1 MRHLLVIICLLIL
14 TFPLLAKETGV
25 LYLKKVNGK
34 LGWFENGDDKKHWKY
49 EGEIRNG
56 LAHGLGTLTWTDGNK
71 YEGEFKHGK
80 LSGQG
85 TLILTSGNK
94 YEGEF
99 KHGKLSGQG
108 TYTWSDGDKY
118 EGEFKEGKKHGQ
130 GKYIKPEVRKFV
142 GEYKKGL
149 KYGLGTVTYGKGKWE
164 GDKYV
169 GEFKEGKKHGRGKY
183 SYSNGDKYEGE
194 YKNGLKN
201 GQGTITYGKGE
212 FEGDKYEGEFKSNKF
227 HGQGK
232 YTYSNGDKY
241 EGEFKGNKFHDQGKY
256 TYSNGDKYE
265 GEYENGLKNGQG
277 TYTWNIGNKYV
288 GNYTNGE
295 IDGQGIYTLKS
306 GRKGVGEFRKGK
318 PWNVKS
324 YDKNGKIEDEWVEGI
339 KLKKV
344 VQETGVLYLKKVNG
358 KLGWFVSGNEN
369 KHWKY
374 VGEIKK
380 GEPNGTGVLSHPFG
394 KYSGEVKNGIPHG
407 QGTYTYKSG
416 RKRVGEFRKAKP
428 WNVISYDKNGK
439 IEDEWVEGIKL
450 KKEEIAPIEEKEQ
463 TENISYKIGV
473 RVLLGSTS
481 DESSSTSNT
490 SLSLIW
496 ENYALGI
503 NQMSFKRTSSKNN
516 VYEMNNS
523 SLDLSYTLG
532 LSYII
537 DWSATAGL
545 GYVYEGKGAIFSGS
559 TAIQYETESV
569 SGFGLFGLLG
579 IEWEDLEGLIGLR
592 YYNVDYT
599 GFVSTNT
606 SEKLGIP
613 YSTSAAQLI
622 FGLGYKF

>member
-49 EGEIRNG
+49 
-56 LAHGLGTLTWTDGNK
+56 
-71 YEGEFKHGK
+71 
-80 LSGQG
+80 
-85 TLILTSGNK
+85 
-94 YEGEF
+94 
-99 KHGKLSGQG
+99 
-108 TYTWSDGDKY
+108 
-118 EGEFKEGKKHGQ
+118 
-130 GKYIKPEVRKFV
+130 
-142 GEYKKGL
+142 
-149 KYGLGTVTYGKGKWE
+149 
-164 GDKYV
+164 
-169 GEFKEGKKHGRGKY
+169 
-183 SYSNGDKYEGE
+183 
-194 YKNGLKN
+194 
-201 GQGTITYGKGE
+201 
-212 FEGDKYEGEFKSNKF
+212 
-227 HGQGK
+227 
-232 YTYSNGDKY
+232 
-241 EGEFKGNKFHDQGKY
+241 
-256 TYSNGDKYE
+256 
-265 GEYENGLKNGQG
+265 
-277 TYTWNIGNKYV
+277 
-288 GNYTNGE
+288 
-295 IDGQGIYTLKS
+295 
-306 GRKGVGEFRKGK
+306 
-318 PWNVKS
+318 
-324 YDKNGKIEDEWVEGI
+324 
-339 KLKKV
+339 
-344 VQETGVLYLKKVNG
+344 
-358 KLGWFVSGNEN
+358 
-369 KHWKY
+369 

-380 GEPNGTGVLSHPFG
+380 GEPHGTGVLSRTFA
-394 KYSGEVKNGIPHG
+394 KYSGEVRNGMMHG
-407 QGTYTYKSG
+407 QGTFAFISG

-481 DESSSTSNT
+481 DETSSTSNT

-503 NQMSFKRTSSKNN
+503 NQMLFKRTSSKNN

-545 GYVYEGKGAIFSGS
+545 GYVYGGKGAISSGS

-592 YYNVDYT
+592 YYSVDYT
-599 GFVSTNT
+599 DFVSTNT
-606 SEKLGIP
+606 SEQLGIP
-613 YSTSAAQLI
+613 YPTSAAQLI

>member
-34 LGWFENGDDKKHWKY
+34 LGWFESGDDKKHWKY
-49 EGEIRNG
+49 EGEIKNG
-56 LAHGLGTLTWTDGNK
+56 IAHGLGTLTWTDGNK

-169 GEFKEGKKHGRGKY
+169 GEFKEGKKHGQGKY
-183 SYSNGDKYEGE
+183 TYSNGDKYEGE
-194 YKNGLKN
+194 YENGLKN

-212 FEGDKYEGEFKSNKF
+212 FEGDKYEGEFKGNKF

-241 EGEFKGNKFHDQGKY
+241 EGQ
-256 TYSNGDKYE
+256 
-265 GEYENGLKNGQG
+265 YENGLKNGLG
-277 TYTWNIGNKYV
+277 TYTWNNGNKYV
-288 GNYTNGE
+288 GKYTNGE
-295 IDGQGIYTLKS
+295 IDGQGTYAFKS
-306 GRKGVGEFRKGK
+306 GRKGIGEFRKAK
-318 PWNVKS
+318 PWNVVS

-344 VQETGVLYLKKVNG
+344 VQGTGVLYLKKVNG
-358 KLGWFVSGNEN
+358 KFGWFESGDEN

-380 GEPNGTGVLSHPFG
+380 GKPHGTGVLSHPFG

-473 RVLLGSTS
+473 RVLSGNTS
-481 DESSSTSNT
+481 GDSSTTNT

-496 ENYALGI
+496 ENYGLGI
-503 NQMSFKRTSSKNN
+503 NQMSFKSTSSKNN

-545 GYVYEGKGAIFSGS
+545 GYVYEGKGAITSGS
-559 TAIQYETESV
+559 TAIKYETESV

-592 YYNVDYT
+592 YYSVDYT
-599 GFVSTNT
+599 DFISTNT
-606 SEKLGIP
+606 SEQLGIP
-613 YSTSAAQLI
+613 LSISSAQLI

>member
-25 LYLKKVNGK
+25 LYMKKVNGK
-34 LGWFENGDDKKHWKY
+34 LGWFESGDDKKHWKY
-49 EGEIRNG
+49 EGEIKNG
-56 LAHGLGTLTWTDGNK
+56 IAHGLGTLTWTDGNK

-169 GEFKEGKKHGRGKY
+169 GEFKEGKKHGHGKY
-183 SYSNGDKYEGE
+183 TYSNGDKYEGE
-194 YKNGLKN
+194 YENGLKN

-212 FEGDKYEGEFKSNKF
+212 FEGDKYEGEFKGNKF

-241 EGEFKGNKFHDQGKY
+241 EGQ
-256 TYSNGDKYE
+256 
-265 GEYENGLKNGQG
+265 YENGLKNGLG
-277 TYTWNIGNKYV
+277 TYTWNNGNKYV
-288 GNYTNGE
+288 GKYTNGE
-295 IDGQGIYTLKS
+295 IDGQGTYAFKS
-306 GRKGVGEFRKGK
+306 GRKGIGEFRKAK
-318 PWNVKS
+318 PWNVVS

-344 VQETGVLYLKKVNG
+344 VQGTGVLYLKKVNG
-358 KLGWFVSGNEN
+358 KFGWFESGDEN

-380 GEPNGTGVLSHPFG
+380 GKPHGTGVLSHTFG
-394 KYSGEVKNGIPHG
+394 KYSGEVRKGIMHG
-407 QGTYTYKSG
+407 QGTYAYKSG

-496 ENYALGI
+496 ENYGLGI
-503 NQMSFKRTSSKNN
+503 NQMSFKSTSSKNN

-545 GYVYEGKGAIFSGS
+545 GYVYEGKGAITSGS
-559 TAIQYETESV
+559 TAIKYETESV

-592 YYNVDYT
+592 YYSVDYT
-599 GFVSTNT
+599 DFVSTNT
-606 SEKLGIP
+606 SEKLVIP

>member
-142 GEYKKGL
+142 GGYKKGL

-169 GEFKEGKKHGRGKY
+169 GEFKEGKKHGQGKY
-183 SYSNGDKYEGE
+183 TYSNGDKYEGE
-194 YKNGLKN
+194 YENGLKN

-212 FEGDKYEGEFKSNKF
+212 FEGDKYEG
-227 HGQGK
+227 G
-232 YTYSNGDKY
+232 
-241 EGEFKGNKFHDQGKY
+241 FKGNKFHDQGKY

-265 GEYENGLKNGQG
+265 GEFENGLKNGQG

-295 IDGQGIYTLKS
+295 IDGQGIYTFKS

-358 KLGWFVSGNEN
+358 KLGWFESGDEN

-380 GEPNGTGVLSHPFG
+380 GKPHGTGVLSHPFG

-439 IEDEWVEGIKL
+439 IEDEWVEGTKL
-450 KKEEIAPIEEKEQ
+450 KKEEIPPIEEKEQ
-463 TENISYKIGV
+463 TENISYEIGV

-496 ENYALGI
+496 ENYGLGI

-545 GYVYEGKGAIFSGS
+545 GYVYEGKGVITSSS
-559 TAIQYETESV
+559 TAIKYGTESV

-579 IEWEDLEGLIGLR
+579 IEWEDLEALIGLR
-592 YYNVDYT
+592 YYSVDYAD
-599 GFVSTNT
+599 FISTNT
-606 SEKLGIP
+606 SEQLGISYP
-613 YSTSAAQLI
+613 ISSAQLI